1 MRIKLTTLL
10 LAISLTMMAQNMELP
25 APITTGGMPLME
37 ALSNRQSTRSYTPE
51 QLNKQQLSNLLWAA
65 WGFNRADKRTAPS
78 SQNKQEM
85 ELYVVLESGVYRY
98 DARNNMLIE
107 VRAGDHREKTGKQ
120 PFVKEA
126 PVNIIMVADRDKM
139 APNNEEKQYATAM
152 VNAGY
157 ISENIYLY
165 CASAALGT
173 VARGSFDKNELFH
186 LLKLKP
192 TEMVILAQTVGYIAP
207 SSGY

>member
-85 ELYVVLESGVYRY
+85 EPYVVLESGVYRY

-107 VRAGDHREKTGKQ
+107 VRAGDHRETTGKQ

-139 APNNEEKQYATAM
+139 APNNE
-152 VNAGY
+152 
-157 ISENIYLY
+157 
-165 CASAALGT
+165 
-173 VARGSFDKNELFH
+173 AR
-186 LLKLKP
+186 
-192 TEMVILAQTVGYIAP
+192 Q
-207 SSGY
+207 